1 MEQRDIQI
9 IAQNANTATAHIVA
23 QLLDPTWDVGDIM
36 ATYGPLHTAIMN
48 HVLGEIA
55 SHTVQ
60 QGFPGSEVVQQPAQ
74 AIQMPPPGQYSAPE
88 VLQQMQQPETGFV
101 PQVVPDHQI
110 MANAQPPQPV
120 APQGGGHKD
129 DQLWQSWFS
138 NPSDWYDNQFDKKN
152 PKGPDFK
159 SKSIPDPKNSQFKA
173 GLWIKDAPPWAKAQL
188 QAAGRLPQG

>member
-9 IAQNANTATAHIVA
+9 IAQNANTATAHIVG

-60 QGFPGSEVVQQPAQ
+60 QGFPGSAPVQQPA
-74 AIQMPPPGQYSAPE
+74 MAP
-88 VLQQMQQPETGFV
+88 QPQPETGFV